1 MKKAFV
7 AVPVFLLALALGAGP
22 SGPLAGPDS
31 TAEAPFAY
39 HLRLV
44 HVSGAG
50 SQHGAAV
57 GVAQDDGQPV
67 LLPEYEAWGTPEQLQ
82 ALAATLGGERADA
95 VTGFFLRADR
105 DGVPRF
111 ARPVFIGESELTL
124 EFQARPP
131 FGSDDAHKVLLNLTS
146 KGDAEP
152 LTEAEL
158 LVRTD
163 RTVAVACPSV
173 TDGDW
178 LVAAVT
184 LVEQRRLDAQSAEVG
199 SIRKMSTPG
208 LEEPKL
214 LERVEPVYPKGARRT
229 LVSGHVVLEVVLDRH
244 GIPHA
249 PTVVEMTKGCEEL
262 AAAAVEAV
270 LQWRY
275 EPARL
280 DGAPVPIHFSVTV
293 QFRLA

>member
-1 MKKAFV
+1 MKRSFFV
-7 AVPVFLLALALGAGP
+7 VLVFLLALVLGPGSP
-22 SGPLAGPDS
+22 GPLAGPES
-31 TAEAPFAY
+31 VAEVPFAY

-44 HVSGAG
+44 RVSGAG
-50 SQHGAAV
+50 TAPGAAV
-57 GVAQDDGQPV
+57 GMAQDDGQPV
-67 LLPEYEAWGTPEQLQ
+67 LLPEYEAWGTPEQLR
-82 ALAATLGGERADA
+82 ALAAALGGDRADA
-95 VTGFFLRADR
+95 VTGFFLQAGR

-111 ARPVFIGESELTL
+111 ARSVFIGESELSL

-131 FGSDDAHKVLLNLTS
+131 FGSGDARKVLLNLTS
-146 KGDAEP
+146 KDGTEP
-152 LTEAEL
+152 LTEAQL

-173 TDGDW
+173 AEGDW

-184 LVEQRRLDAQSAEVG
+184 VIEQRRLDAQSAEVG
-199 SIRKMSTPG
+199 SIRKMSDPG
-208 LEEPKL
+208 VEEPKL
-214 LERVEPVYPKGARRT
+214 VKRVDPVYPEGARKA
-229 LVSGHVVLEVVLDRH
+229 LLSGQVVLEVVLDRQ

-249 PTVVEMTKGCEEL
+249 PTVAEMTEGCEEL

-280 DGAPVPIHFSVTV
+280 DGAPVPVYFSVTV

>member
-1 MKKAFV
+1 MKRAFV
-7 AVPVFLLALALGAGP
+7 AVLVFLLALVLGTGSP
-22 SGPLAGPDS
+22 GPLAGPAPL
-31 TAEAPFAY
+31 AEAPFAY

-44 HVSGAG
+44 RVSGAG
-50 SQHGAAV
+50 TTPGAAV
-57 GVAQDDGQPV
+57 GLAQDDGQPV

-82 ALAATLGGERADA
+82 ALAKALGGERADA
-95 VTGFFLRADR
+95 VTGFFLQAGR

-111 ARPVFIGESELTL
+111 ARSVFIGEAKLNL

-131 FGSDDAHKVLLNLTS
+131 LGSDDAHKVTLNLTS
-146 KGDAEP
+146 KDGAEP

-158 LVRTD
+158 LLRTD
-163 RTVAVACPSV
+163 RTVALACPSV
-173 TDGDW
+173 AEGDW

-184 LVEQRRLDAQSAEVG
+184 LIEQRTLDAQSAEMG
-199 SIRKMSTPG
+199 SIRKISTPG
-208 LEEPKL
+208 LEKPTL
-214 LERVEPVYPKGARRT
+214 VTRVEPVYPKGARKA
-229 LVSGHVVLEVVLDRH
+229 LLSGQVVLEVVLDRQ

-249 PTVVEMTKGCEEL
+249 PTVVEMTEGCEEL

-280 DGAPVPIHFSVTV
+280 DGRPVPIYFSVTV
-293 QFRLA
+293 KFKLH